1 MVDDRRRSVNSMT
14 PVSPSR
20 DPGGLRTSPLLRP
33 LRPLIITAAVVM
45 VTASL
50 AWARDVLI
58 AIALAMLL
66 AFVLSPVTNALQRRF
81 GRVPSVLVVVVLAFS
96 LLGGAAWALSQQVST
111 LGGEIPKYTAA
122 VKEKVAGWRRHGAG
136 RLLGHV
142 RSSVDEVVDE
152 IQKVEAPPRREK
164 PMPVVIQG
172 TEKSRLETI
181 TAVAEPLTTVGFVA
195 ILIVFMLLERVE
207 LRNRFIRLVGY
218 GHLTLTTKALDEASE
233 RISRYLLGQVMVN
246 GGLAIV
252 FGLGLY
258 AIGVPY
264 ALVWGVLLG
273 VLRFIPYVGVWLGVL
288 PPILISLAS
297 FDGWTKPLLV
307 VGLFTVLELALGGFI
322 EPVLYFASDYARDT
336 RTSGSSSA
344 AGGPRPRAGR
354 AGMSCCPRAPT
365 TSVPASSRCAISC
378 RGSRPWRRP
387 PGRRHSAFRSF
398 HRSARRP
405 SAAHLTLPRTV
416 AAILLR

>member
-1 MVDDRRRSVNSMT
+1 MCIRSIMRAILPLLFLGVTTSAGLAMAASEMPPFNATRWVNSSTLT
-14 PVSPSR
+14 PEA
-20 DPGGLRTSPLLRP
+20 LR
-33 LRPLIITAAVVM
+33 
-45 VTASL
+45 
-50 AWARDVLI
+50 
-58 AIALAMLL
+58 
-66 AFVLSPVTNALQRRF
+66 
-81 GRVPSVLVVVVLAFS
+81 GKVVVVDFWEFTCINWIK
-96 LLGGAAWALSQQVST
+96 LLIFIPKGIITRETLLYGAAFLPI
-111 LGGEIPKYTAA
+111 IP
-122 VKEKVAGWRRHGAG
+122 
-136 RLLGHV
+136 
-142 RSSVDEVVDE
+142 
-152 IQKVEAPPRREK
+152 I
-164 PMPVVIQG
+164 
-172 TEKSRLETI
+172 
-181 TAVAEPLTTVGFVA
+181 
-195 ILIVFMLLERVE
+195 
-207 LRNRFIRLVGY
+207 
-218 GHLTLTTKALDEASE
+218 
-233 RISRYLLGQVMVN
+233 
-246 GGLAIV
+246 
-252 FGLGLY
+252 
-258 AIGVPY
+258 
-264 ALVWGVLLG
+264 
-273 VLRFIPYVGVWLGVL
+273 GVWLGVL